1 MPKYVGT
8 IKRDKCRWSSKR
20 EASWLIEAEP
30 HVVMKLKRVF
40 GRVRQERTG
49 VVMISESDE
58 VCRDLEWFME
68 RYPLKISP
76 GDLRILRKKSRAH
89 LQLAQD
95 MEDLASR
102 HVTPPVCELALPL
115 RDYQR
120 VAVGMVLR
128 SKGMLLA
135 DELGLGKTA
144 CGIGMFTEAATL
156 PALVVTMPHLMTQ
169 WQRELN
175 RFAPHLTTHIVKKG
189 SPYDLNKYGRDR
201 KSQPDVT
208 IINYHKLHKWSDWL
222 SKHMRS
228 VVYDECQELRR
239 TNSDKYRAASL
250 ISHGVDY
257 RLGLSATPIYNYG
270 SEFWSVI
277 DCLRP
282 DTLGTEEEFIRE
294 WCSGRFGKSQ
304 EASIRD
310 PKAFGSF
317 MREQGLML
325 RRTRAEVGREL
336 PSLQIISHHID
347 ADLAELDKLSRDV
360 AELAKTILAQGGKGF
375 DKMRAAEE
383 LDFRMRHA
391 TGVAKAPFVAEFVRM
406 LADAGESV
414 IVYAWHRDVYAILL
428 DRLEDLEPAMYTGSE
443 SIAQKEEAKRRF
455 VEGETKVILI
465 SLRAGQGLDGLQK
478 VCRTVV
484 HAELDW
490 SWAVHHQNNGRA
502 HRDGQEHPVC
512 AYFLVADSG
521 SDPVVS
527 DVLSLKSRQ
536 LEPVLNP
543 RQELVQQLE
552 VDPDHVK
559 KLALNVLRMR
569 GLPEPA
575 PMVAHASEGLDAAAC
590 K

>member
-1 MPKYVGT
+1 MPRFVGS
-8 IKRDKCRWSSKR
+8 IRRGKCSWSRR
-20 EASWLIEAEP
+20 EANWLIQAEP
-30 HVVMKLKRVF
+30 HVVIKLKRVF

-49 VVMISESDE
+49 DVVISESDE
-58 VCRDLEWFME
+58 VCRDLEWFMQ
-68 RYPLKISP
+68 RYPLKIEP
-76 GDLRILRKKSRAH
+76 GDLRILRKKARCH
-89 LQLAQD
+89 LQLAEDIEQLASHHAAPPAC
-95 MEDLASR
+95 DLA
-102 HVTPPVCELALPL
+102 VPL

-120 VAVGMVLR
+120 VAVGMALR
-128 SKGMLLA
+128 TRGMLLA

-144 CGIGMFTEAATL
+144 CGIGMFTESTTL
-156 PALVVTMPHLMTQ
+156 PALVVTMPHLLIQ
-169 WQRELN
+169 WQLEMN

-189 SPYDLNKYGRDR
+189 TPYDLEKYGRDG

-208 IINYHKLHKWSDWL
+208 LINYHKLSKWSDWL
-222 SKHMRS
+222 SKHVKS

-239 TNSDKYRAASL
+239 TGSDKYKAASI
-250 ISHGVDY
+250 ISNGTNYH
-257 RLGLSATPIYNYG
+257 LGLSGTPIYNYG
-270 SEFWSVI
+270 SEFWAVL

-282 DTLGTEEEFIRE
+282 NTLGTEEEFIRE

-310 PKAFGSF
+310 PKAFGTF
-317 MREQGLML
+317 MREEGLML

-336 PSLQIISHHID
+336 PSLQIIPHHIE
-347 ADLAELDKLSRDV
+347 ADLAELNKIGRDV
-360 AELAKTILAQGGKGF
+360 ADLAKIILSQNGSGF

-406 LADAGESV
+406 LVEAGESV
-414 IVYAWHRDVYAILL
+414 IVYAWHREVYSILM
-428 DRLEDLEPAMYTGSE
+428 DRLQDLSPAMYTGSE
-443 SIAQKEEAKRRF
+443 SISQKEESKRRF

-512 AYFLVADSG
+512 AYFLVCDFG

-543 RQELVQQLE
+543 HQELVRQLE

-559 KLALNVLRMR
+559 RLALNVLRMR
-569 GLPEPA
+569 GESPPMSA
-575 PMVAHASEGLDAAAC
+575 PMGLN
-590 K
+590 